1 MELLLLIACLT
12 EYCLETPF
20 KSRRKGLNKPL
31 ADVYITES
39 KLPAAEIAIMTSQA
53 C

>member
-1 MELLLLIACLT
+1 LLLPIACLT
-12 EYCLETPF
+12 KIFLRTILVNIIQKDAMYI
-20 KSRRKGLNKPL
+20 PL